1 MLDDGE
7 QALDLGGLADLK
19 HPIGSSLGQFC
30 SNGGH
35 DLAHGRGLLCGAKHH
50 QPFSGGIGVQ
60 GGGFGAAPLV
70 LLGVDLV
77 DHGQEVGGAAALRL
91 DGVQLT
97 LGLVGA
103 RIEGRNDRLD
113 LLHERVRGQHD
124 EAVAVG
130 LRGDAHQVG
139 HRSAGVLG
147 HEDAGGDRGEGVGL
161 ADDLYHL

>member
-1 MLDDGE
+1 MLNDRE
-7 QALDLGGLADLK
+7 QALDLGGLANLK
-19 HPIGSSLGQFC
+19 HPIGSSLRQLC
-30 SNGGH
+30 SNCGH
-35 DLAHGRGLLCGAKHH
+35 DLAHGRGLVGRTKYH

-77 DHGQEVGGAAALRL
+77 DHGQEVGRTAALRL

-113 LLHERVRGQHD
+113 LLHEGVRG
-124 EAVAVG
+124 
-130 LRGDAHQVG
+130 
-139 HRSAGVLG
+139 
-147 HEDAGGDRGEGVGL
+147 
-161 ADDLYHL
+161 